1 MTAHASTPTSSPGSE
16 ATGFGRRILI
26 GALGGIAGGL
36 VFGAMMAT
44 MGMLPMLAG
53 MVGSTSPWVGFG
65 VHMMISVFFGVI
77 FTAVAY
83 RWLRTWGTGL
93 LVSILYGIVLWVV
106 GPLVVMPMMMG
117 GPLFALTAGS
127 MMSFMGHV
135 IYALVLGAVA
145 VPMLRRRS

>member
-1 MTAHASTPTSSPGSE
+1 MLA
-16 ATGFGRRILI
+16 

-65 VHMMISVFFGVI
+65 IHMMISVFFGVV
-77 FTAVAY
+77 FTAVAS

-93 LVSILYGIVLWVV
+93 LVSMLYGIVLWVV

-117 GPLFALTAGS
+117 GPLFAFTAGS
-127 MMSFMGHV
+127 MMSLMGHV
-135 IYALVLGAVA
+135 IYALVLSAVA

>member
-1 MTAHASTPTSSPGSE
+1 MTAHASPSTPGSE
-16 ATGFGRRILI
+16 ATGFGWRILV

-65 VHMMISVFFGVI
+65 VHMMISVFLGSV
-77 FTAVAY
+77 FTVVAS
-83 RWLRTWGTGL
+83 RWLRTWGVGL
-93 LVSILYGIVLWVV
+93 LSSMLYGIVLWVV

-117 GPLFALTAGS
+117 GPLLTVDAGS
-127 MMSFMGHV
+127 MMSLMGHV
-135 IYALVLGAVA
+135 VYALVLGAVA

>member
-1 MTAHASTPTSSPGSE
+1 MTTHTSASSPTPGTHVAS
-16 ATGFGRRILI
+16 FGQRILV

-65 VHMMISVFFGVI
+65 IHMMISVFFGVV
-77 FTAVAY
+77 FTAVGA
-83 RWLRTWGTGL
+83 RWLRRWGMGL
-93 LVSILYGIVLWVV
+93 VASVIYGIVLWVL

-117 GPLFALTAGS
+117 APLFAVTAGS
-127 MMSFMGHV
+127 MMSLMGHV
-135 IYALVLGAVA
+135 IYALALGAVA
-145 VPMLRRRS
+145 VTMLRRRS